1 MSMSVAGIVLI
12 VVMLFCIIVGIPI
25 SWSLL
30 LASAASLLV
39 DGSALSILSQR
50 LFTSMDSFSMLAVP
64 LFLVAGDI
72 MAQGS
77 ISRRLVNFADSIF
90 GSIRGGLAIV
100 LLVSCAIFAA
110 LTGSALATTAAI
122 GAIMYPAMTE
132 RKYPKDYTT
141 ALLAIGGTLGPII
154 PPSIVFIFY
163 AQSSNLSVMKLFMS
177 GVLPGILCCVL
188 WSIYALFVAEKEKM
202 PKEGSFSLARVWKT
216 FVEAILAL
224 LMPIIILGGIYLGV
238 FTATEA
244 AAVAVV
250 YGLLVSVII
259 YRDIKPR
266 ELLPMFKNTAKST
279 ANLMIL
285 IASAN
290 VFGYLVAYYG
300 ITTAMT
306 NIVTHLAPNA
316 VIFMILVGIL
326 LIICGMF
333 IDSNAAILLF
343 VPLLTPIADAY
354 GIDQVQ
360 MAGIILVNLCMGAI
374 SPPFCVNVFVTT
386 KLKKTQ
392 YVEVIHYIWPFLGSC
407 VLVLILMMFIPG
419 LSTWL
424 PTALR

>member
-285 IASAN
+285 IASAK

-333 IDSNAAILLF
+333 MEATAVTVILA
-343 VPLLTPIADAY
+343 PILHPMAVAY
-354 GIDQVQ
+354 GIDP
-360 MAGIILVNLCMGAI
+360 ILFGCFMVFLLCMGIAT
-374 SPPFCVNVFVTT
+374 PPFAPSMFVACGISKEPVSRVT
-386 KLKKTQ
+386 KRILPLLAIQ
-392 YVEVIHYIWPFLGSC
+392 LAVGA
-407 VLVLILMMFIPG
+407 LIAIFEP

-424 PTALR
+424 PSFV